1 MHLLQH
7 KAVYFTL
14 MLVVLSMC
22 MDQTEARRKILRG
35 RRTINR
41 TFKRGPLIP
50 AWAII
55 VIVAIVNLV
64 IGGIAY
70 LIFKK
75 VVLDQPIENVTSYTP
90 AMQEDYTS

>member
-1 MHLLQH
+1 MHLIKN

-22 MDQTEARRKILRG
+22 LDQTEARRKILRG

-55 VIVAIVNLV
+55 TIVAIVNLL

-70 LIFKK
+70 LIFRK
-75 VVLDQPIENVTSYTP
+75 VVLNAPIENVTSYTP
-90 AMQEDYTS
+90 AMQDEYSS

>member
-1 MHLLQH
+1 MHLIKN

-22 MDQTEARRKILRG
+22 LDETEARRKILRG

-41 TFKRGPLIP
+41 TFKRGPMIP

-55 VIVAIVNLV
+55 TIVAIVNLL

-70 LIFKK
+70 LIFRK
-75 VVLDQPIENVTSYTP
+75 VVLNAPIENVTSYTP
-90 AMQEDYTS
+90 AMQDEYSS